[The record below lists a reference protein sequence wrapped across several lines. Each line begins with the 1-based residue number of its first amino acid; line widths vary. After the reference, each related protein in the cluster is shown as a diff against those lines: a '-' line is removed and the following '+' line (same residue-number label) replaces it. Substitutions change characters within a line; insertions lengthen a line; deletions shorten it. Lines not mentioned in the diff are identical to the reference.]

1 MGERS
6 MVAPP
11 RQEGGAMSVL
21 FRYQPDG
28 MTMDQYDA
36 VTRQL
41 QDSGAWPPDGLQL
54 HVMFGE
60 ENDLRV
66 SEVWES
72 EQKQRAFAE
81 GHLMAALQ
89 GNGVQLSSQPAMF
102 PVHELQLGRTT
113 ASA

>member
-1 MGERS
+1 
-6 MVAPP
+6 
-11 RQEGGAMSVL
+11 MSVL
-21 FRYQPDG
+21 FRFQPDG
-28 MTMDQYDA
+28 MTRDQDYA
-36 VTRQL
+36 VSSQL

-60 ENDLRV
+60 ENNLRV

-72 EQKQRAFAE
+72 EEKQRAFSE

-89 GNGVQLSSQPAMF
+89 QNGVQLSGQPEMF
-102 PVHELQLGRTT
+102 PVHEFQLGRST

>member
-1 MGERS
+1 
-6 MVAPP
+6 
-11 RQEGGAMSVL
+11 MSVL

-28 MTMDQYDA
+28 MTRDQYDA

-41 QDSGAWPPDGLQL
+41 QDSGAWPPDGLEL

-72 EQKQRAFAE
+72 EEKQRAFAE
-81 GHLMAALQ
+81 EHLLPALQ
-89 GNGVQLSSQPAMF
+89 QNGVQLSGQPDMY
-102 PVHELQLGRTT
+102 PVHEFQTGGTT